1 MKKLILFIAL
11 VGLFAA
17 NAGIKKD
24 SAEKPSSE
32 SEAGR
37 LVEDLLNNLLGGG
50 DRKLD
55 AKLNAHFLEL
65 LDGHRPGA
73 VAAGE
78 GTYAVRDAKK
88 AGKPL
93 AFATGVHAAGWMLT
107 KASEVKNVGQ
117 LEVEVRKQWVGAKV
131 MREWAEHDLALI
143 KVSAAEIIAVQW
155 AATSPEV
162 GTFITA
168 AAPAGQDPV
177 AIGVVSVV
185 TRNIRPQGRG
195 FLGVQLGSD
204 EKGLRVQM
212 VLPKSAAEKSGVKAN
227 DRIVELDGVKPDTV
241 AGFTKSISNRKAGD
255 KVRLK
260 LQREKAFVEFEIAL
274 GDLAAKGSAR
284 ESKRDRRMNA
294 MGSTVSE
301 RRGDFPSVIQ
311 TDFPLDASQCGG
323 PVTDLDG
330 RVLGIVIARSGRVET
345 LVLPSEVIVSA
356 IKDVDFTK

>member
-1 MKKLILFIAL
+1 MKKFILFVAL
-11 VGLFAA
+11 ISLFSAQ
-17 NAGIKKD
+17 AGIKRE
-24 SAEKPSSE
+24 SGAKPSGE
-32 SEAGR
+32 SEAGQMID
-37 LVEDLLNNLLGGG
+37 DLLNNLLGGG

-55 AKLNAHFLEL
+55 AKLNGHFREL
-65 LDGHRPGA
+65 LEGHKPGA
-73 VAAGE
+73 LAAGE
-78 GTYAVRDAKK
+78 GTYAVRDAKN

-93 AFATGVHAAGWMLT
+93 AFATGVHASGWMVT
-107 KASEVKNVGQ
+107 KASEVNGAGQ

-131 MREWAEHDLALI
+131 MRQWTEHDLALI
-143 KVSAAEIIAVQW
+143 KVEAAGIASVQW
-155 AATSPEV
+155 AITMPEV

-177 AIGVVSVV
+177 AVGVVSVA
-185 TRNIRPQGRG
+185 TRNIRAQGRG

-204 EKGLRVQM
+204 EKGLKVQV

-227 DRIVELDGVKPDTV
+227 DRIMELDGLKPDTV
-241 AGFTKSISNRKAGD
+241 VGFTKSISNKKAGD

-260 LQREKAFVEFEIAL
+260 LQREKAFVEFEIVL
-274 GDLAAKGSAR
+274 GDLASKGAAR
-284 ESKRDRRMNA
+284 ESKREQRMNA

-330 RVLGIVIARSGRVET
+330 RVLGIVIARSGRIET
-345 LVLPSEVIVSA
+345 LVLPSEVIVGA